1 MFYGCT
7 SLTTA
12 PELPATTLANGCYTQ
27 MFYGCSKLNY
37 IKMLAT
43 DISASNCFESWVNGV
58 SETGTFVKHKDMTT
72 LSSGTSGIPNGWDII
87 DYNENDENM
96 GNKKFLDKY
105 GLKIYHELIKKE
117 LDSINS
123 KISALSLNMNMSLSA
138 SPATIERNKATN
150 ITIKATINNKPET
163 FTFESMTV
171 SGSDVKGTGTISG
184 NAGTWV
190 DNNVILNSPASKTY
204 NVETLVGGIKFTGS
218 KTVSAYWPM
227 YSGFATEKTEV
238 VDGVVKRL
246 GIPANGLTG
255 LTYKLTSSAKTTYK
269 VTQNAE
275 GALPFFILVPSG
287 VSAPSEFSM
296 GGADFAMSK
305 TTTTY
310 TVNNADVTY
319 TVFRSDGIYSTGKT
333 LNITAS

>member
-1 MFYGCT
+1 M
-7 SLTTA
+7 
-12 PELPATTLANGCYTQ
+12 ANNQ
-27 MFYGCSKLNY
+27 
-37 IKMLAT
+37 
-43 DISASNCFESWVNGV
+43 
-58 SETGTFVKHKDMTT
+58 
-72 LSSGTSGIPNGWDII
+72 I
-87 DYNENDENM
+87 DYSNENT

-117 LDSINS
+117 LDSLNS

-171 SGSDVKGTGTISG
+171 SGSDVKGTISG
-184 NAGTWV
+184 NVGTWV
-190 DNNVILNSPASKTY
+190 ENNVMLNSPASKTY
-204 NVETLVGGIKFTGS
+204 NVETLVGGLKFTGS
-218 KTVSAYWPM
+218 KTVNAYWPM
-227 YSGFATEKTEV
+227 YSGFAAEKTEV
-238 VDGVVKRL
+238 VDGVTKHL

-269 VTQNAE
+269 VTQNTE
-275 GALPFFILVPSG
+275 GSLSFFILVPSG
-287 VSAPSEFSM
+287 VAAPSAFSM

-319 TVFRSDGIYSTGKT
+319 TVFKSDGKYSTGKT